1 MSFRMCFQLDPGRLS
16 NVRAIW
22 CFVSTSLT
30 QWVKGWI
37 WIPRQRTVLSA
48 LRAMVGLQLPMIPK
62 GGCGHGNEHAGSE
75 AMNPQHGRGCIICI
89 ESMVSWFLNFR
100 CFRWGKWCNMDQKW
114 HLWQLWQ
121 YSSKRPRN
129 WCNKD
134 CVWLDEGRC
143 VPGPQE
149 LRYEDRCSVMPIAA
163 HFVCDWYRILYIYI
177 YYNLLIWYYIGY
189 ICIWN
194 WSQFLINYYN
204 HGEYNH
210 MQNLGTSKSEY
221 CAPTVCD
228 FGSAE
233 CSRTWCYICIYTVI
247 HTYIYI

>member
-75 AMNPQHGRGCIICI
+75 AMNPQTWSRLH
-89 ESMVSWFLNFR
+89 
-100 CFRWGKWCNMDQKW
+100 
-114 HLWQLWQ
+114 HLHRVNGFMISQFQMLPMGENDATWIKNGI
-121 YSSKRPRN
+121 YDSYDNTVSKRPRN

-143 VPGPQE
+143 VPGPHE

-177 YYNLLIWYYIGY
+177 YIYRLL
-189 ICIWN
+189 
-194 WSQFLINYYN
+194 
-204 HGEYNH
+204 
-210 MQNLGTSKSEY
+210 
-221 CAPTVCD
+221 
-228 FGSAE
+228 
-233 CSRTWCYICIYTVI
+233 
-247 HTYIYI
+247 